1 MVLQE
6 VYIGR
11 IPEVEEIFKEFSEL
25 RSTYKKFNSKNTAIR
40 TAKIE
45 KLIEDLWGFKAFSLE
60 IIPTD
65 EPNAFTYP
73 VASSIDIDPDDYI
86 ITGKTGYKFDKKAG
100 IVALSKITS
109 GLFTNPNISDEE
121 CFAVFLHEIGH
132 SFVHRSPYLAAQQ
145 DLYRSVVLTQIIMN
159 IIIGIITF
167 SPNKIKSGVED
178 ALMQTNAYKKFLVE
192 LTKAKKKTPI
202 LRNISDIYDNT
213 KGTVQGIIG
222 NAMYFIL
229 TGTGVS
235 LAINKS
241 AKATYNKVSKKKI
254 KKSGNPNAYSRS
266 AERLS
271 DDFATMYGFGPYLSS
286 ALIKIESPDNQ
297 GKFMDKIHTSSK
309 ISDLANKTDAIA
321 MEVNGLLGA
330 HPSSADRILAI
341 LESMEK
347 DLSSDKSMPDKVKK
361 ELKEN
366 IRQTKAV
373 IKDIKSDQGKIKNK
387 NEYMQALTVLGL
399 NNGNTEDFVEK
410 KYTDR
415 KQLKKFYDSRKERK
429 EAAFI
434 EQAENDIILMN
445 LEDYF

>member
-1 MVLQE
+1 MIVQE
-6 VYIGR
+6 VYVGR
-11 IPEVEEIFKEFSEL
+11 IPEINEIFNEFKEL
-25 RSTYKKFNSKNTAIR
+25 RSTYKKFNSKNTAVR

-45 KLIEDLWGFKAFSLE
+45 KLIEDLWGFKSFSLE
-60 IIPTD
+60 IEPTN

-86 ITGKTGYKFDKKAG
+86 ITCKTGYKFDKKAG
-100 IVALSKITS
+100 VVAMSKITS

-121 CFAVFLHEIGH
+121 CFAIFLHEVGH

-159 IIIGIITF
+159 IVIGLITLRP
-167 SPNKIKSGVED
+167 SKVKSGIED
-178 ALMQTNAYKKFLVE
+178 ALMQTNFYKKFLVE
-192 LTKAKKKTPI
+192 LTKAKKNTPI
-202 LRNISDIYDNT
+202 LRNISDIYANA
-213 KGTVQGIIG
+213 KGTIQVIIG
-222 NAMYFIL
+222 NAMYFVL
-229 TGTGVS
+229 TGTGLS
-235 LAINKS
+235 LALNKS
-241 AKATYNKVSKKKI
+241 AKATYDKVTKKRI
-254 KKSGNPNAYSRS
+254 EKSGNPNAYARS

-271 DDFATMYGFGPYLSS
+271 DDFATTYGFGQYLSS
-286 ALIKIESPDNQ
+286 ALVKIESPDNQ
-297 GKFMDKIHTSSK
+297 GKFMDKIHSKSK
-309 ISDLANKTDAIA
+309 IKDLANKTDAIA

-330 HPSSADRILAI
+330 HPSSADRILSI
-341 LESMEK
+341 LDSMEK

-366 IRQTKAV
+366 IKQTKSV
-373 IKDIKSDQGKIKNK
+373 IKDIKSEQGKIKNK

-399 NNGNTEDFVEK
+399 NNGNTEDFIEK

-434 EQAENDIILMN
+434 EQAENDIIILG
-445 LEDYF
+445 LEDYM